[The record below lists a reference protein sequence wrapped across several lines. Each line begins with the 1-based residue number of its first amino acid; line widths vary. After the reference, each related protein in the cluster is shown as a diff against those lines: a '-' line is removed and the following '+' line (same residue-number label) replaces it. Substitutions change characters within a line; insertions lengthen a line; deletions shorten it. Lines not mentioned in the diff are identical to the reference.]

1 MSSEEM
7 RIELETFV
15 NVGLQEGWH
24 GWPRK
29 AEACQTPRFRG
40 PLYAVT
46 PGTGREARDDS
57 ASSAGSR
64 ETFGALRLFD
74 WERGM
79 IRAGARFV
87 SQQSRS

>member
-7 RIELETFV
+7 RIELERFV
-15 NVGLQEGWH
+15 NAGLEEGWH

-29 AEACQTPRFRG
+29 AETRQE
-40 PLYAVT
+40 PLFCGRLHAAAERA
-46 PGTGREARDDS
+46 GRETRDDS
-57 ASSAGSR
+57 APFVEPLGTCGSI
-64 ETFGALRLFD
+64 RLFD
-74 WERGM
+74 WERRM

>member
-7 RIELETFV
+7 RIELERFV
-15 NVGLQEGWH
+15 NAGLEEGWH

-29 AEACQTPRFRG
+29 AETRPEPYFRARLHATAEG
-40 PLYAVT
+40 A
-46 PGTGREARDDS
+46 GRETRGDS
-57 ASSAGSR
+57 ASFVEPHGTCGS
-64 ETFGALRLFD
+64 LRLFD
-74 WERGM
+74 WERRM

>member
-1 MSSEEM
+1 MSAEEM

-15 NVGLQEGWH
+15 NAGLEEGWR

-29 AEACQTPRFRG
+29 AQTSLSLTFRG
-40 PLYAVT
+40 WLPVAAES
-46 PGTGREARDDS
+46 TGRAGRD
-57 ASSAGSR
+57 GSTSFI
-64 ETFGALRLFD
+64 EPQGALGTLRLFD

-79 IRAGARFV
+79 IRAGARFA